1 MSASSVRRGWF
12 VTFEGPDGAGKT
24 VQARRL
30 HDLAAEAGLPV
41 VLTREPGGTRLGEA
55 IREVLLSREA
65 SAADPRSDALLFN
78 AARAQLVREVIE
90 PALEQG
96 ALVVSARFS
105 DSTLAY
111 QGYGAGLPLDELRAV
126 AAFATGG
133 LVPDLTILL
142 DLPVLDGLR
151 RKEASA
157 EANRFE
163 ADFDRAFH
171 ERVRAG
177 FLALAAAEP
186 TRFVV
191 VDARADPDAVF
202 GAVLR
207 GLERLPDLA
216 RRLLGPWPVVDRGS
230 GPEAERRA

>member
-1 MSASSVRRGWF
+1 MTNPSSRRGWF
-12 VTFEGPDGAGKT
+12 ITFEGPEGAGKT

-30 HDLAAEAGLPV
+30 RNLAAEAGLPV
-41 VLTREPGGTRLGEA
+41 VLTREPGGTALGEA
-55 IREVLLSREA
+55 IRAILLARDA
-65 SAADPRSDALLFN
+65 TPRDPRADALLFN
-78 AARAQLVREVIE
+78 AARAQLVAEVVG
-90 PALEQG
+90 PALAQG
-96 ALVVSARFS
+96 ELVISARFA

-126 AAFATGG
+126 NAVATGG

-142 DLPVLDGLR
+142 DLPVATGLG
-151 RKEASA
+151 RKASSA
-157 EANRFE
+157 EENRFE
-163 ADFDRAFH
+163 VDVDRAFH

-202 GAVLR
+202 AAVLR

-216 RRLLGPWPVVDRGS
+216 RRLLGPGVAGARG
-230 GPEAERRA
+230 R